1 MKKISPLLLVVL
13 LMLASFKAGVE
24 YQRGDVSQDGKVNIT
39 DVTCLIYY
47 LLNGSWPNNGNP
59 EDANTQ
65 VYTANGVT
73 FNMIEVEGGSFTMG
87 ATSEQ
92 SGDNYS
98 DEKPTHRVN
107 LSGYCIGQTEVTQAL
122 WQAVMGTN
130 PSNFPGDLNR
140 PVENVSW
147 NDCQTFITKLNTIT
161 GKTFRL
167 PTEAEWEFAARG
179 GVKSQG
185 RKYAGSNDINT
196 VAWYDENYNNP
207 YYGTKTVAI
216 KERNELGLYDMSGN
230 AGEWCQDWYGNYSSS
245 SQTNPKGPSTGSK
258 RVIRGGGWNSFA
270 RDCRVSF
277 RDSKGVSEKNYA
289 VGLRLAL

>member
-1 MKKISPLLLVVL
+1 MLVVL
-13 LMLASFKAGVE
+13 LMLASFNAGVE
-24 YQRGDVSQDGKVNIT
+24 YQRGDVSHDGKVNIS
-39 DVTCLIYY
+39 DVTFLIYY
-47 LLNGSWPNNGNP
+47 LLNGSWPESGNP
-59 EDANTQ
+59 EDAYTK
-65 VYTANGVT
+65 VYTANGVS
-73 FNMIEVEGGSFTMG
+73 FKMIDVEGGSFTMG

-92 SGDNYS
+92 SSDAYS

-107 LSGYCIGQTEVTQAL
+107 LSGYSIGQTEVTQAL
-122 WQAVMGTN
+122 WNAVMGTN

-140 PVENVSW
+140 PVERVSW
-147 NDCQTFITKLNTIT
+147 NECQAFITKLNTIT

-179 GVKSQG
+179 GTKTQTN
-185 RKYAGSNDINT
+185 KYAGSNTISE
-196 VAWYDENYNNP
+196 VAWYDANYNNP

-230 AGEWCQDWYGNYSSS
+230 VGEWCQDWYGSYSSS
-245 SQTNPKGPSTGSK
+245 SQTNPKGPSNGSA

-277 RDSKGVSEKNYA
+277 RDSRGVTETNYA
-289 VGLRLAL
+289 VGLRLAM